1 MKILSCENVSIYYDD
16 VKAIQNITFDVDEGE
31 YVCILGENGSGK
43 STLIRGILGL
53 EKLESGEI
61 KFLNGTN
68 KNQIGYLPQQTIVQ
82 KNFPA
87 SVFEVV
93 LSGFLNNKGFKP
105 FYNKKEKEL
114 AIQNMK
120 KVEIED
126 LKNTSYKELSGGQ
139 QQRVLLAR
147 AICSSKKLLV
157 LDEPITGLD
166 PVITN
171 KMYKLIKDLNK
182 QGMTIIM
189 VSHDIHFAIKNA
201 SKIIHIK
208 NKLIFNGTAQEYE
221 KSDIGKTFLGGC
233 NHG

>member
-147 AICSSKKLLV
+147 ALCSSKKLLV